1 MMLLSWY
8 QYTYHTKLKSNGDF
22 EVQLKIKFYIS
33 FVIIDESK
41 INRLKE
47 QKVNIEREREKKRE
61 RRKPSNNNILLLR
74 AINNFDNQVTGLYD
88 RSLCWR
94 IAP

>member
-47 QKVNIEREREKKRE
+47 
-61 RRKPSNNNILLLR
+61 
-74 AINNFDNQVTGLYD
+74 
-88 RSLCWR
+88 
-94 IAP
+94 